1 MKKQWDAG
9 LRKKVL
15 TVAMHKGKRLFRGVE
30 ERRLIAALNGAT
42 YLRSEARAK
51 LMCFRLSHDAW
62 LGIHLGMT
70 GKLRV
75 EPPDFAPALHD
86 HLVLRQKA
94 RSLVFS
100 DPRMFGRVH
109 FHQGRETPE
118 WWAKLP
124 PAVTSPEFTLD
135 LVQAFLRRRQR
146 LAVKAALL
154 MQTAFPGVGNWM
166 ADEILWRARINP
178 RVLCGKLSA
187 KKIEALWQEARE
199 VCQVALETVGIDFS
213 DPPADWFYHQRWSP
227 RRCLPTRR
235 SPAPDRNHRRPHH
248 PLVPALPKVSAAAA
262 LFSHRDGQEMSLSNS
277 RGLPL
282 FLAL

>member
-1 MKKQWDAG
+1 MKG
-9 LRKKVL
+9 
-15 TVAMHKGKRLFRGVE
+15 GSS
-30 ERRLIAALNGAT
+30 AALKGAT

-51 LMCFRLSHDAW
+51 LMCFRFSHDAW

-75 EPPDFAPALHD
+75 EPPDFAPGTHD
-86 HLVLRQKA
+86 HLVLRQSA

-109 FHQGRETPE
+109 FHQGRETPG

-135 LVQAFLRRRQR
+135 LVRAFLRRRKR

-154 MQTAFPGVGNWM
+154 VQTAFPGVGNWM

-178 RVLCGKLSA
+178 RVLV
-187 KKIEALWQEARE
+187 R
-199 VCQVALETVGIDFS
+199 ETVSQKNRGVVEGS
-213 DPPADWFYHQRWSP
+213 ARGVSGRARNRRHRLLRSTGGLVLSPAVD
-227 RRCLPTRR
+227 RRRYLPARR
-235 SPAPDRNHRRPHH
+235 APAPDRNHRRPHH
-248 PLVPALPKVSAAAA
+248 PLVPALPAVSAAAVLLIPAFIAKA
-262 LFSHRDGQEMSLSNS
+262 LVQSPN
-277 RGLPL
+277 
-282 FLAL
+282 AN